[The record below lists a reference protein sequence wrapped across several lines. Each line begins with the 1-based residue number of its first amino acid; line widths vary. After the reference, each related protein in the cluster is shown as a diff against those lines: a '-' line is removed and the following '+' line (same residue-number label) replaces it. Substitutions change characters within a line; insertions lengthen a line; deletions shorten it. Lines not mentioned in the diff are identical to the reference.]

1 MPPPPSPGKC
11 ESCYT
16 LGRSLLLSKNAGGLL
31 RYFAPSPWKLHSL
44 LKVTMTGKKLL
55 HRLAL
60 VEGGVSQNTLQRCGT
75 FDCDL
80 VTILN

>member
-44 LKVTMTGKKLL
+44 LKVTMTGKKT
-55 HRLAL
+55 ATQASF
-60 VEGGVSQNTLQRCGT
+60 GGGWCEPKYSSKVW
-75 FDCDL
+75 DL
-80 VTILN
+80 